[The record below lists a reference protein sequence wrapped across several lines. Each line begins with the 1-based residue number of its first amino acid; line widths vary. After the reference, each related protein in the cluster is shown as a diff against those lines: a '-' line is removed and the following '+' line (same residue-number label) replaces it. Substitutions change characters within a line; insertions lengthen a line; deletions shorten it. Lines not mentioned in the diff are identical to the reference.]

1 MYPNI
6 GKESKSLP
14 KNQFSKIYFF
24 VPDCVRFDILNFD
37 YLIYSLRYVR
47 LTTFGCIHTGW
58 ENYHDVNDINVYW
71 FFIYLP

>member
-1 MYPNI
+1 M
-6 GKESKSLP
+6 
-14 KNQFSKIYFF
+14 
-24 VPDCVRFDILNFD
+24 PDCVRFDILNFD